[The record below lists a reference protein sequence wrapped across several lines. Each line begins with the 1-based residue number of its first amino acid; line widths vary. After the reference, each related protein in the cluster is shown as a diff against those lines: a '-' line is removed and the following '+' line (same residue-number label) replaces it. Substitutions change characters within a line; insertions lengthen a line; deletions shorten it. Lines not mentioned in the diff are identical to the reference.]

1 MSLLK
6 RYGSHP
12 RGASANTG
20 KTLERGFGRIV
31 ALALLCG
38 CGIIVSGC
46 AAPSAM
52 SSSVQYSGP
61 MHLDRDVQAIR
72 VSKAQ
77 EGRPGGGESS
87 IALGLIVFIPGV
99 PFGPQKFTPER
110 YFANAAMMGYDFR
123 DDLTQTVVRDLAAAG
138 LARSVGY
145 DAYVGS
151 QREHGVYRLELT
163 LKQGIW
169 NRNFT
174 TYGCSFMGSYWW
186 MLGLPVSYGNVQ
198 LAFEATV
205 RAPDGKELGRRLF
218 ASEMGL
224 TESAYVPHKFP
235 KRLPLLYQQLSYDFR
250 SFVQECLKNAPPE
263 AERPKPATTAAAQTP
278 PQAMPETASVRLENL
293 KALKD
298 KGILTEEEYEVR
310 RKRLVEEL

>member
-1 MSLLK
+1 MIIRCKCGARWMECRRQWVRKMASIAAAGGLAV
-6 RYGSHP
+6 YG
-12 RGASANTG
+12 
-20 KTLERGFGRIV
+20 
-31 ALALLCG
+31 
-38 CGIIVSGC
+38 SGC

-61 MHLDRDVQAIR
+61 VHLDRDVQAIH

-77 EGRPGGGESS
+77 EGRPDGGESS
-87 IALGLIVFIPGV
+87 IALGFIVFIPGV

-123 DDLTQTVVRDLAAAG
+123 DDLTQTVIRDLAAAG

-198 LAFEATV
+198 LAFEATL
-205 RAPDGKELGRRLF
+205 RAPDGKELGRQLF
-218 ASEMGL
+218 AASTPL

-235 KRLPLLYQQLSYDFR
+235 KRLPLLYQQISPDLR
-250 SFVQECLKNAPPE
+250 RFVQDCLKDAPPE
-263 AERPKPATTAAAQTP
+263 PERPAVAAVQPSTSAPAVQESAGA
-278 PQAMPETASVRLENL
+278 RLEKL
-293 KALKD
+293 KELKD
-298 KGILTEEEYEVR
+298 KGILTDEEYAIR
-310 RKRLVEEL
+310 RQKLVDEL